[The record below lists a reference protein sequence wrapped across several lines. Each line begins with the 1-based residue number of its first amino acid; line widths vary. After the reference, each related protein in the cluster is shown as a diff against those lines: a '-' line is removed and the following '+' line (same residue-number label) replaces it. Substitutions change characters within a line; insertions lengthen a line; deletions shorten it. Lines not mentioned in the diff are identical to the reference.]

1 MRSCSSTLQE
11 KTNLAFGSGAA
22 FQAARPERRGLAR
35 NRHTRFRRPARRL
48 LMDTVEPQ
56 RAQIERLGKG
66 LDRANRVP
74 VRPWLDTCQSPDDQA
89 LAF

>member
-1 MRSCSSTLQE
+1 
-11 KTNLAFGSGAA
+11 
-22 FQAARPERRGLAR
+22 
-35 NRHTRFRRPARRL
+35 
-48 LMDTVEPQ
+48 MDTVEPQ
-56 RAQIERLGKG
+56 RAQIERFGKG